1 MNRVVWIRQGL
12 VGALFLF
19 AGTMKLITPVSV
31 LAMQSPLPGE
41 VLRIIGGL
49 EVLGALVLLLSVLLR
64 IFPEV
69 KSWAALGL
77 TVITAGAVVGT
88 LAIGGQVLVLLLV
101 IGVLIALV
109 AYGRQHVSQTSRAQV
124 AAIGLA

>member
-41 VLRIIGGL
+41 VLRVIGGF

-64 IFPEV
+64 IFPAL

-77 TVITAGAVVGT
+77 IVITAGTVAGT

-101 IGVLIALV
+101 IGALIGLA
-109 AYGRQHVSQTSRAQV
+109 AYGRRHLSQTCHGRL
-124 AAIGLA
+124 AAVGLA

>member
-41 VLRIIGGL
+41 VLRVIGGF

-88 LAIGGQVLVLLLV
+88 LTIGGQVLVLLLV

-109 AYGRQHVSQTSRAQV
+109 AYGRQHVSQTSRGQV